1 MVKMHDA
8 KLTQIE
14 QAAMAATVDT
24 AKAVLKQARA
34 NAPKDEGKLAR
45 SGRVEVGFNEVSVAF
60 RAPHAWL
67 QHERLDYQHPQ
78 GGQAKYL
85 EAAVDQVG
93 ASRAI
98 VDGVRAR
105 LKR

>member
-1 MVKMHDA
+1 MVKVYDA

-14 QAAMAATVDT
+14 QAAQAALVDT

-34 NAPKDEGKLAR
+34 NAPKDDGKLAR
-45 SGRVEVGFNEVSVAF
+45 SGRVEVGFKEVSVAF
-60 RAPHAWL
+60 RTPYAWI
-67 QHERLDYQHPQ
+67 QHERLDYQHPH

-93 ASRAI
+93 VVADIKS
-98 VDGVRAR
+98 GVQAR
-105 LKR
+105 LK

>member
-1 MVKMHDA
+1 MVKMYDA

-14 QAAMAATVDT
+14 QAAQAALVDT

-34 NAPKDEGKLAR
+34 NVPKESGKLAR
-45 SGRVEVGFNEVSVAF
+45 SGRVEVGFKEVAVAF

-67 QHERLDYQHPQ
+67 QHERLDFEHPN

-93 ASRAI
+93 VGQMVAGKVA
-98 VDGVRAR
+98 AR
-105 LKR
+105 LR